1 MALAVS
7 SVYSF
12 TVSGPTALSLALA
25 TSVWSGSLHRQ
36 RLSWN
41 WVCLLLCDLFTRTQA
56 HSASRRLAMASN
68 SARFVSGASILIL
81 SKKKTRP
88 YTCKT
93 GLLKKKNLLAK
104 KNFRPRDHTRSVSAQ
119 VFHR

>member
-1 MALAVS
+1 MALPVS

-25 TSVWSGSLHRQ
+25 TSVWSGSLQRQ

-56 HSASRRLAMASN
+56 HSASRRLAMA
-68 SARFVSGASILIL
+68 AHHVRLMAPLPTVAAVAPFGDA
-81 SKKKTRP
+81 
-88 YTCKT
+88 
-93 GLLKKKNLLAK
+93 A
-104 KNFRPRDHTRSVSAQ
+104 
-119 VFHR
+119 